1 MVPTISIKS
10 LHLEYQLWIRE
21 LIFYKEEIKI
31 YEDHLEDIIMKDPDF
46 ETRIQV
52 EHFQNQFIRQKEVID
67 ILKHDLHVSEKQLAN
82 IAGKLSGSGIESM
95 RMDNHGSLR
104 EKMAT
109 FRRIYRDIKIE
120 FRKFEAVEHCI

>member
-46 ETRIQV
+46 DTRIQV

-67 ILKHDLHVSEKQLAN
+67 ILKHDLHVSEKQLAS
-82 IAGKLSGSGIESM
+82 IAGKLSGSGIQSM
-95 RMDNHGSLR
+95 RLDNHGSLR